1 MTSSREERE
10 KGVEI
15 LTDRM
20 ESTCL
25 EWVEDDVFS
34 FFL

>member
-1 MTSSREERE
+1 MTSSRQRE

-20 ESTCL
+20 ESTCV
-25 EWVEDDVFS
+25 EWVEDDVLS

>member
-1 MTSSREERE
+1 MTSSRQERE

-20 ESTCL
+20 ESTCV
-25 EWVEDDVFS
+25 EWVEDDVLS